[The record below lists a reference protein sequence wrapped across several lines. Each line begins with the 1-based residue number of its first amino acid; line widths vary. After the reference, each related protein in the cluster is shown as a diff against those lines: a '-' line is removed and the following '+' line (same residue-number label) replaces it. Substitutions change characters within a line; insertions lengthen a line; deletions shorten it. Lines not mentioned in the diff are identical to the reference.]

1 MLSLKLARLMEKRL
15 QDVFGTTEDNPKA
28 ETLDSA
34 LRALSRLCLQHYT
47 VGDQEIIGLPR
58 PDPRQGKILSAL
70 KVRLTAP

>member
-1 MLSLKLARLMEKRL
+1 MEKRL

-34 LRALSRLCLQHYT
+34 LMALSRLCLQHYT
-47 VGDQEIIGLPR
+47 AGDQEIIGLPR